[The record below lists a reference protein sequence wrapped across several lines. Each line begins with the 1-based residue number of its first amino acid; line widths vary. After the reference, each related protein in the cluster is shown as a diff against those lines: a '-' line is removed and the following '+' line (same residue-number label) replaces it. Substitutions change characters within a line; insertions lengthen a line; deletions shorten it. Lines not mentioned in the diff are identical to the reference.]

1 MNGNDNPVL
10 FLFVFVVFGFW
21 LIRVNMAAIDRRA
34 RSMESYARSRG
45 LAFSSA
51 DPFELASLPFEI
63 IAVRG
68 GVAVTN
74 VAYGVREDLPVI
86 VFDLRHQVSV
96 GQSSTMQ
103 FSCAVTTMT
112 FSAPAMVIARRV
124 VGEHQLGAVVGGGT
138 GVVTES
144 VEFDREFVV
153 RCDDRRFALTVLE
166 PTLMAWLQDARG
178 DWSFEL
184 AGSRLLCYSRSRR
197 PAELDS
203 LVAALAGFRRR
214 LPVLVGERAAPAV
227 RDPLFLRVSEV
238 ARTPAHRPMRVS
250 SLVTAV
256 ITIGALVLLLAVAI
270 VLLSLAGSTTLP

>member
-1 MNGNDNPVL
+1 MPRRGSPPRRPRAQRVSRQRRHSTRSPSPPPTGPRPISRTSPPMCSPGDAAMNGNDNPVL

-63 IAVRG
+63 IGVRG

-153 RCDDRRFALTVLE
+153 RCDDRRFA
-166 PTLMAWLQDARG
+166 
-178 DWSFEL
+178 
-184 AGSRLLCYSRSRR
+184 
-197 PAELDS
+197 
-203 LVAALAGFRRR
+203 
-214 LPVLVGERAAPAV
+214 
-227 RDPLFLRVSEV
+227 
-238 ARTPAHRPMRVS
+238 
-250 SLVTAV
+250 
-256 ITIGALVLLLAVAI
+256 
-270 VLLSLAGSTTLP
+270 